1 VSDRIAAAAAVPAT
15 APAVPA
21 EAVAGAR
28 AAFADGRTRAME
40 WRHRQLHGLLDLLR
54 EAEDDLLRALAAD
67 LGKPA
72 VEGWATDLG
81 VTAAEI
87 RHIHKHVD
95 EWARPRRVRVGL
107 TSRPGKGVL
116 APEPLG
122 VALIVA
128 PWNYPVQLV
137 LAPLAAAVS
146 AGNAAVVKPS
156 ELAPATSEVLAR
168 LLPRYLD
175 PEAVR
180 VVEGDASVSTA
191 LLEERFDHVFFTG
204 STRVGRIVAE
214 AAAKHLTPTVLE
226 LGGKSPAIVD
236 ASADIEVAARRIAWG
251 KFLNAGQTC
260 IAPDYVLVHGSL
272 QQALVDGIRTAVREF
287 YGDDPR
293 RSTDY
298 ARIVNHQH
306 LRRLEGLLAGEGAG
320 TIALGGDVVA
330 ADRYV
335 APTVLLD
342 PDPGSAVMQEEI
354 FGPILPVLAVDSL
367 DEAIGFVTARPKP
380 LALYAFAEDDLAV
393 DRVVAGTS
401 SGGVCVNHTLVH
413 ISDPA
418 LPFGGVGP
426 SGTGRYHGRA
436 GFDAF
441 SNTKSV
447 LLKPSHPDVKLLYP
461 PFTKVKAAI
470 LRRVL

>member
-1 VSDRIAAAAAVPAT
+1 VSDRIS
-15 APAVPA
+15 APTTPA

-28 AAFADGRTRAME
+28 SAFADGRTRAME
-40 WRHRQLHGLLDLLR
+40 WRHRQLHGLLDLIR

-122 VALIVA
+122 VALIIA

-137 LAPLAAAVS
+137 LAALA

-156 ELAPATSEVLAR
+156 ELAPATSEALAR

-180 VVEGDASVSTA
+180 VVEGDAAVSSA

-214 AAAKHLTPTVLE
+214 AAARHLTPTVLE
-226 LGGKSPAIVD
+226 LGGKSPTIVD
-236 ASADIEVAARRIAWG
+236 ASADLEVTARRIAWG

-260 IAPDYVLVHGSL
+260 IAPDYVLVHRSL
-272 QQALVDGIRTAVREF
+272 QQPLVDGIRTAVREF

-293 RSTDY
+293 RSADY

-306 LRRLEGLLAGEGAG
+306 LRRLEALLAGDGAG
-320 TIALGGDVVA
+320 TVALGGEVVA

-342 PDPGSAVMQEEI
+342 PDPASGVMQEEI
-354 FGPILPVLAVDSL
+354 FGPILPVLSVDSL
-367 DEAIGFVTARPKP
+367 DEAIAFVTARPKP

-393 DRVVAGTS
+393 DRVVAETS

-426 SGTGRYHGRA
+426 SGSGRYHGRA

-447 LLKPSHPDVKLLYP
+447 LLKPSRPDVKLLYP
-461 PFTKVKAAI
+461 PFGKVKAAI
-470 LRRVL
+470 LRRAL

>member
-1 VSDRIAAAAAVPAT
+1 VSDRIS
-15 APAVPA
+15 APTTPA

-28 AAFADGRTRAME
+28 SAFADGRTRAME
-40 WRHRQLHGLLDLLR
+40 WRHRQLHGLLDLIR

-122 VALIVA
+122 VALIIA

-137 LAPLAAAVS
+137 LAPLAAALA

-156 ELAPATSEVLAR
+156 ELAPATSEALAR

-180 VVEGDASVSTA
+180 VVEGDAAVSSA

-214 AAAKHLTPTVLE
+214 AAARHLTPTVLE
-226 LGGKSPAIVD
+226 LGGKSPTIVD
-236 ASADIEVAARRIAWG
+236 ASADLEVTARRIAWG

-260 IAPDYVLVHGSL
+260 IAPDYVLVHRSL
-272 QQALVDGIRTAVREF
+272 QQPLVDGIRTAVREF

-293 RSTDY
+293 RSADY

-306 LRRLEGLLAGEGAG
+306 LRRLEALLAGDGGGA
-320 TIALGGDVVA
+320 VVA

-342 PDPGSAVMQEEI
+342 PDPASGVMQEEI
-354 FGPILPVLAVDSL
+354 FGPILPVLSVDSL
-367 DEAIGFVTARPKP
+367 DEAIAFVTARPKP

-393 DRVVAGTS
+393 DRVVAETS

-426 SGTGRYHGRA
+426 SGSGRYHGRA

-447 LLKPSHPDVKLLYP
+447 LLKPSRPDVKLLYP
-461 PFTKVKAAI
+461 PFGKVKAAI
-470 LRRVL
+470 LRRAL

>member
-1 VSDRIAAAAAVPAT
+1 
-15 APAVPA
+15 
-21 EAVAGAR
+21 
-28 AAFADGRTRAME
+28 ME

-137 LAPLAAAVS
+137 LAPLAAAVA

-260 IAPDYVLVHGSL
+260 IAPDHVLVH
-272 QQALVDGIRTAVREF
+272 ADAHDELVAHLVEAVRAF
-287 YGDDPR
+287 YGEDPR
-293 RSTDY
+293 TSPDY
-298 ARIVNHQH
+298 ARIVNQRHH
-306 LRRLEGLLAGEGAG
+306 ARLVGLLDGSGEVAV
-320 TIALGGDVVA
+320 GGDHD
-330 ADRYV
+330 ADTCYL
-335 APTVLLD
+335 APTVLVGTG
-342 PDPGSAVMQEEI
+342 PDAPVMADEI
-354 FGPILPVLAVDSL
+354 FGPILPVLAVPSIEDAVAAVNS
-367 DEAIGFVTARPKP
+367 RPKP
-380 LALYAFAEDDLAV
+380 LALYVFAEDDEVV
-393 DRVVAGTS
+393 DRVLDATS
-401 SGGVCVNHTLVH
+401 SGGVCVNHTILH
-413 ISDPA
+413 ITPPD

-426 SGTGRYHGRA
+426 SGMGRYHGRS
-436 GFDAF
+436 GFDTF
-441 SNTKSV
+441 SNLKSV
-447 LLKPSHPDVKLLYP
+447 LRKGTRPDPNLMYP
-461 PFTKVKAAI
+461 PYTEKKARI
-470 LRRVL
+470 IRRAL